1 MVTSRWSVI
10 CYPCTIGFFAK
21 EFIEPISSLYTA
33 PNQSVLYQPDQSI
46 SIRKPMFE
54 HRLRAPN
61 LVPFRVRKQLL

>member
-1 MVTSRWSVI
+1 MGMFLDSIEGSR
-10 CYPCTIGFFAK
+10 
-21 EFIEPISSLYTA
+21 PISSPYTA

>member
-46 SIRKPMFE
+46 SIRKQCLYSTRSNE
-54 HRLRAPN
+54 N
-61 LVPFRVRKQLL
+61 NKVPLKNARNR